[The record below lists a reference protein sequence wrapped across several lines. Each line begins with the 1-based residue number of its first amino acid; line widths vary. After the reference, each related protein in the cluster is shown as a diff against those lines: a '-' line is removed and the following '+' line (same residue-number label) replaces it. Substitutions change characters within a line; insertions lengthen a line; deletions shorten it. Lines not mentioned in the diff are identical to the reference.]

1 MQTIFLSNI
10 LYYLGYSN
18 AEAAACALQVTNK
31 FGLEYQKSVKECG
44 SIEEAILK
52 SIQVINE
59 NKTELDNITVFDFK
73 KEDIATEVT
82 EKINGTSY
90 SILKE
95 LYDKCITENTMNI
108 FYESLDTT
116 LSNPAILAD
125 SFRSMDIECSKD
137 VYIDIDLD
145 QIENLFMLI
154 LSDDKCYEQYD
165 ISIAKLVT
173 NLKATASTIT
183 GADILKAFM
192 LPLYEYIDLDLD
204 PSKQDTSKIKN
215 LFSAIDELSSN
226 SKIMLSKWLKS
237 QGTSDTTSKNYVRY
251 KRYVSIC
258 CQFLTLQYYA
268 GELEDSKLGTRVLA
282 IFYTA
287 FSEYPTMSHEEFYN
301 DAINEHIES
310 RETLNAELRYWRQDR
325 TKQSQTTI
333 SDPSHY
339 LMKSYRSFISYPFLL
354 QAGIKSDILE
364 KDAAVQMRSSINNE
378 IQWAMTHGQ
387 QYVIPYLILR
397 VQRENI
403 LQDTLSMIFHFE
415 DKDFKK
421 PLKVIFDN
429 EDGVDAGGVRK
440 EYYQLMLKQLLDP
453 SFGMFQYYPETRL
466 LWFNPN
472 GLDLVT
478 PDEYKL
484 IGTLLGI
491 AIFNSIILDLPF
503 PSYLYKKLKR
513 NRPNLSTLSDL
524 ESIQPLLAKS
534 LKFLLDY
541 DKDDIEDVFDFTFQI
556 NYKDVFEC
564 VQTVDLKPN
573 GANTK
578 VNQQNKHEYVNLYIQ
593 YIMDVSIDPQFKA
606 FEVGFRKVIDGFSM
620 NLFEA
625 KELELLICGSH
636 TLDFDELERG
646 SVYDDGYDENS
657 QAIYNFWEIVKSYDE
672 TEKKLFLKFVS
683 GSDRSPIEG
692 LSKLKLVISKNGD
705 DNSRLPSA
713 HTCFNHLLLPEYS
726 SIDIMREKLNYAITQ
741 AEGFGLR

>member
-1 MQTIFLSNI
+1 M
-10 LYYLGYSN
+10 
-18 AEAAACALQVTNK
+18 
-31 FGLEYQKSVKECG
+31 
-44 SIEEAILK
+44 
-52 SIQVINE
+52 INE
-59 NKTELDNITVFDFK
+59 NKSEPKSGSSSMLQNIPVIDDNLKQSKNDTVFEFQN
-73 KEDIATEVT
+73 EDIEVEVP
-82 EKINGTSY
+82 EKIVGTSY
-90 SILKE
+90 AILKE
-95 LYDKCITENTMNI
+95 LYDKCIVDNTMQI
-108 FYESLDTT
+108 FYDALDTT
-116 LSNPAILAD
+116 FSNPAILAD
-125 SFRSMDIECSKD
+125 SFRNIDTESVKD
-137 VYIDIDLD
+137 VFIDVDLD
-145 QIENLFMLI
+145 QIENVFKLI
-154 LSDDKCYEQYD
+154 LSNDKCHEQYD
-165 ISIAKLVT
+165 VSISKLIT
-173 NLKATASTIT
+173 NLKSMASTIT
-183 GADILKAFM
+183 GTDILKAFM

-204 PSKQDTSKIKN
+204 PSKQDVSKIKI
-215 LFSAIDELSSN
+215 LFCAIDELSSN
-226 SKIMLSKWLKS
+226 SKSMLSKWLKS
-237 QGTSDTTSKNYVRY
+237 QGTSDVTNKNCVRY

-258 CQFLTLQYYA
+258 CQFSTLQYYA
-268 GELEDSKLGTRVLA
+268 GEVEDSKLGTRVLS

-287 FSEYPTMSHEEFYN
+287 FSEYPTVSHEEFYN

-325 TKQSQTTI
+325 TKQSQSTI

-339 LMKSYRSFISYPFLL
+339 LMKSYRSFISYPFVL

-364 KDAAVQMRSSINNE
+364 KDAAAQMRSSVNNE
-378 IQWAMTHGQ
+378 IQWAMHNGQ

-397 VQRENI
+397 VQRESI
-403 LQDTLSMIFHFE
+403 LRDTLDMIFHFE

-440 EYYQLMLKQLLDP
+440 EYYQIMLKQLLDP

-472 GLDLVT
+472 GLDLAT
-478 PDEYKL
+478 PDDFKL

-513 NRPNLSTLSDL
+513 NRTNLSTLSDL
-524 ESIQPLLAKS
+524 ESIQPILAKS
-534 LKFLLDY
+534 LKYLLDY
-541 DKDDIEDVFDFTFQI
+541 DKDDIEEVFDFTFQI
-556 NYKDVFEC
+556 NYEDVYEC
-564 VQTVDLKPN
+564 VQTVDLKPD
-573 GANTK
+573 GANIK
-578 VNQQNKHEYVNLYIQ
+578 VNQYNKHEFVGLYVQ
-593 YIMDVSIDPQFKA
+593 YIMDTSIEQQFKA
-606 FEVGFRKVIDGFSM
+606 FETGFRKVIDGFSM

-625 KELELLICGSH
+625 KELELLICGSQ

-657 QAIYNFWEIVKSYDE
+657 QAILGFWEIVKSYDE

-705 DNSRLPSA
+705 DNCRLPSA

-726 SIDIMREKLNYAITQ
+726 SIEIMKEKLNYAITQ

>member
-1 MQTIFLSNI
+1 MQF
-10 LYYLGYSN
+10 
-18 AEAAACALQVTNK
+18 TNK
-31 FGLEYQKSVKECG
+31 FGLEYHKSIREC
-44 SIEEAILK
+44 SNIEEAILK

-59 NKTELDNITVFDFK
+59 NKSEPQVVSSSPLQSIPAIDNNLKQRENDTVFEFQ
-73 KEDIATEVT
+73 KEDIEMEVP
-82 EKINGTSY
+82 EKIVGTSY
-90 SILKE
+90 AILKE
-95 LYDKCITENTMNI
+95 LYDKCVVENTMQI
-108 FYESLDTT
+108 FYDALDTT
-116 LSNPAILAD
+116 FSNPAILAD
-125 SFRSMDIECSKD
+125 SFRNIDIESVKN
-137 VYIDIDLD
+137 VYIDVDLD
-145 QIENLFMLI
+145 QIENVFKLI
-154 LSDDKCYEQYD
+154 LSNDRCYEQYD
-165 ISIAKLVT
+165 VSIFKLIT
-173 NLKATASTIT
+173 NLKSMASTIT
-183 GADILKAFM
+183 GTDILKAFM

-204 PSKQDTSKIKN
+204 PSKQDASKIKN

-237 QGTSDTTSKNYVRY
+237 QGTSDITNKNYIRY

-258 CQFLTLQYYA
+258 CQFSTLQYYA
-268 GELEDSKLGTRVLA
+268 GEVEDSKLGTRVLSV
-282 IFYTA
+282 FYTA

-325 TKQSQTTI
+325 TKQSQSTI
-333 SDPSHY
+333 SDTSHY
-339 LMKSYRSFISYPFLL
+339 LMKSYRSFISYPFVL

-364 KDAAVQMRSSINNE
+364 KDAAAQMRSSINNE
-378 IQWAMTHGQ
+378 IQWAMHHGQ

-403 LQDTLSMIFHFE
+403 LRDTLDMIFHFE

-513 NRPNLSTLSDL
+513 NRPNLSTLNDL

-534 LKFLLDY
+534 LKYLLDY
-541 DKDDIEDVFDFTFQI
+541 DKDDIEEVFDFTFQI

-564 VQTVDLKPN
+564 VQTVDLKPD
-573 GANTK
+573 GANAK
-578 VNQQNKHEYVNLYIQ
+578 VNQQNKHQYVDLYVQ
-593 YIMDVSIDPQFKA
+593 YIMDVSIEQQFKA

-657 QAIYNFWEIVKSYDE
+657 QAILRFWEIVKSYDE

-726 SIDIMREKLNYAITQ
+726 SIEIMKEKLNYAITQ

>member
-1 MQTIFLSNI
+1 M
-10 LYYLGYSN
+10 
-18 AEAAACALQVTNK
+18 
-31 FGLEYQKSVKECG
+31 
-44 SIEEAILK
+44 
-52 SIQVINE
+52 INE
-59 NKTELDNITVFDFK
+59 NKSEPKSGSSSMLQNIPVIDDNLKQSKNDTVFEFQN
-73 KEDIATEVT
+73 EDIEVEVP
-82 EKINGTSY
+82 EKIVGTSY
-90 SILKE
+90 AILKE
-95 LYDKCITENTMNI
+95 LYDKCIVENTMQI
-108 FYESLDTT
+108 FYDALDTT
-116 LSNPAILAD
+116 FSNPAILAD
-125 SFRSMDIECSKD
+125 SFRNIDTESVKD
-137 VYIDIDLD
+137 VFIDVDLD
-145 QIENLFMLI
+145 QIENVFKLI
-154 LSDDKCYEQYD
+154 LSNDKCHEQYD
-165 ISIAKLVT
+165 VSISKLIT
-173 NLKATASTIT
+173 NLKSMASTIT
-183 GADILKAFM
+183 GTDILKAFM

-204 PSKQDTSKIKN
+204 PSKQDVSKIKN
-215 LFSAIDELSSN
+215 LFCAIDELSSN
-226 SKIMLSKWLKS
+226 SKSMLSKWLKS
-237 QGTSDTTSKNYVRY
+237 QGTSDVTNKNCVRY

-258 CQFLTLQYYA
+258 CQFSTLQYYA
-268 GELEDSKLGTRVLA
+268 GEVEDSKLGTRVLS

-287 FSEYPTMSHEEFYN
+287 FSEYPTVSHEEFYN

-325 TKQSQTTI
+325 TKQSQSTI

-339 LMKSYRSFISYPFLL
+339 LMKSYRSFISYPFVL

-364 KDAAVQMRSSINNE
+364 KDAAAQMRSSVNNE
-378 IQWAMTHGQ
+378 IQWAMHNGQ

-397 VQRENI
+397 VQRESI
-403 LQDTLSMIFHFE
+403 LRDTLDMIFHFE

-440 EYYQLMLKQLLDP
+440 EYYQIMLKQLLDP

-472 GLDLVT
+472 GLDLAT
-478 PDEYKL
+478 PDDFKL

-513 NRPNLSTLSDL
+513 NRTNLSTLSDL
-524 ESIQPLLAKS
+524 ESIQPILAKS
-534 LKFLLDY
+534 LKYLLDY
-541 DKDDIEDVFDFTFQI
+541 DKDDIEEVFDFTFQI
-556 NYKDVFEC
+556 NYEDVYEC
-564 VQTVDLKPN
+564 VQTVDLKPD
-573 GANTK
+573 GANIK
-578 VNQQNKHEYVNLYIQ
+578 VNQYNKHEFVGLYVQ
-593 YIMDVSIDPQFKA
+593 YIMDTSIEQQFKA
-606 FEVGFRKVIDGFSM
+606 FETGFRKVIDGFSM

-625 KELELLICGSH
+625 KELELLICGSQ

-657 QAIYNFWEIVKSYDE
+657 QAILGFWEIVKSYDE

-705 DNSRLPSA
+705 DNCRLPSA

-726 SIDIMREKLNYAITQ
+726 SIEIMKEKLNYAITQ